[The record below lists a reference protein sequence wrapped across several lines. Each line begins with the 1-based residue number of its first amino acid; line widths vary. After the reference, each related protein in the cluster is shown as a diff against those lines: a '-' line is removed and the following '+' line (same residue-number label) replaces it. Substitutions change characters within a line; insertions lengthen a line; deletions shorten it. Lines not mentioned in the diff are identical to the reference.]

1 MGANPKPFVGNFSGS
16 LGYGKI
22 TGRQSS
28 DGKKGWRLDYDPEK
42 GTHIN
47 IWDFSKGKGPDKA
60 VKLVVP
66 FDGNEK
72 DFERL
77 LKHLNK

>member
-60 VKLVVP
+60 VKLVSLLMVMKKIL
-66 FDGNEK
+66 K
-72 DFERL
+72 DC
-77 LKHLNK
+77 LNI